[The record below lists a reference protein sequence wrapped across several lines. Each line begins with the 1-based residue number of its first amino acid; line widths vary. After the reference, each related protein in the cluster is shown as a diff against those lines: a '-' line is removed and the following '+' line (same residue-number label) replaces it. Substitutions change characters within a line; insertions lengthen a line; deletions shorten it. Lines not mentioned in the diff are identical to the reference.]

1 MSAQDYYSGSG
12 GGSGYN
18 QQQQGYGQQQQG
30 YGQQGYGQQQGGYPQ
45 QVSSTSNSHYQASV
59 H

>member
-18 QQQQGYGQQQQG
+18 QQQQG